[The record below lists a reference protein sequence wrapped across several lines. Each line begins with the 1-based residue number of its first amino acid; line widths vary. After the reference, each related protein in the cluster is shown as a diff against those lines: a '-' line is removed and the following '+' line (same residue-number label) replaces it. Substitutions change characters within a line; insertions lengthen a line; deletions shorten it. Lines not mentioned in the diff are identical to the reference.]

1 LHIVLRLMLR
11 VWLLASLCLLLVAL
25 RLLVLNPLL
34 LILLR
39 LLRRLTI
46 VRLLLTLLSLGVFRL
61 PLGLASLLFRPIL
74 LISARLRFTT
84 VLPIAVVIV
93 LSEDKTGHAKHQG
106 KNRRAADSNS
116 LHHGLPPLPAA
127 ACLSQTTGLRVD
139 GVADGISGYK

>member
-25 RLLVLNPLL
+25 RLLVLIAL

-39 LLRRLTI
+39 LLRRLKI
-46 VRLLLTLLSLGVFRL
+46 VRLLLTLLSLGALRL

-93 LSEDKTGHAKHQG
+93 LSEDETGHSKHHG
-106 KNRRAADSNS
+106 KKCRPADSSS
-116 LHHGLPPLPAA
+116 LHHVLPPLPVV